1 MSSQFGNFRSVG
13 VCCPDS
19 VNDNNSAPD
28 FSRPRQAYDDH
39 IVWDRVNDSSEKMDQ
54 TEIKTP
60 GIRPEERGCG
70 LSTKSFP
77 KITGG
82 RPADPKEWP

>member
-1 MSSQFGNFRSVG
+1 MSN
-13 VCCPDS
+13 
-19 VNDNNSAPD
+19 NDAPD

-39 IVWDRVNDSSEKMDQ
+39 IVWDRVEDSSEQIDR
-54 TEIKTP
+54 TETTTA
-60 GIRPEERGCG
+60 GIRPAERGCG

-77 KITGG
+77 KIVGG